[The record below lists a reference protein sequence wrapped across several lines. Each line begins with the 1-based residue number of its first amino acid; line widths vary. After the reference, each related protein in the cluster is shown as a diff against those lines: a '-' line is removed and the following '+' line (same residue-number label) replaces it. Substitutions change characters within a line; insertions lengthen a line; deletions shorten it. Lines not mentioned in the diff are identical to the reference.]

1 MSDEGYFLEDLFTRS
16 VSANGALGDVAIA
29 ESPAKPVTKS
39 AGFADIV
46 DRDGDGTIYDGTP
59 WERPAPVVAHPY
71 NKQRLDSSI
80 HAWMIRN
87 GIDPG
92 STHSKNNRGVKEL
105 PPMEV
110 IADIAA
116 EQKSHS
122 GKPIDVDTERAY
134 GVFRQSLVSQYQ
146 AIMQSG
152 LKVHAWR
159 GEGEP
164 YKTSPELLWSPNSTV
179 MRQRVEAEGRF
190 YFFMTQNGFGSE
202 GGAVHGASKHPL
214 LEMSPCKTSDGEPM
228 LYNDVFRVVH
238 DAMAHLHGE
247 YSFSTKGEFNA
258 MLCHASTLP
267 RESWPALFAETFA
280 QNSVYELTKKFA
292 DQNTYVS
299 KHVGIIDRELSR
311 INKANHLITF
321 DDLDLPLGAGRRIR
335 RRFVLGS
342 PEWMPSEGIGIT
354 KFWGKKPPTYGY
366 GGEIIDRDRDGL
378 IYDGTQYERPVAVA
392 SQANQPIDDRGR
404 PIRITDIVTAT
415 TDSQF
420 AALLADRVSD
430 VNERSKLDSA
440 VNSVRQLRGVRDNLG
455 RVIKPGEFVEAAL
468 DPVAA
473 DNLRQRVSQSQ
484 AQALERL
491 IEQASRLNAGSYA
504 TTSTLSVAEPMRAY
518 QVENFESNFLDLYP
532 GYSKTIDQAIG
543 EQENTGLDFYF
554 ASKESHDDFVSNA
567 GTPVYLGGQEL
578 FQRPS
583 RNNWNSVAGI
593 IQEGVPLFF
602 QNSKT
607 EHADFFNDLTSEL
620 IMDEAEYQKEME
632 RDPIERGVASGL
644 MTFRGESG
652 LWWVRVRSMNDR
664 TIDTLSKLAAMIPK
678 ESRGPLTIDIEPSGR
693 WTGRRSIKTY
703 FDESGLLKLHKEI
716 GKACRQQLKKSSIG
730 TKTD

>member
-16 VSANGALGDVAIA
+16 VSANGALGDIAIA
-29 ESPAKPVTKS
+29 ETAKKPVTKS
-39 AGFADIV
+39 VGFADII
-46 DRDGDGTIYDGTP
+46 DRDSDGVIYDGTP
-59 WERPAPVVAHPY
+59 WERPAPVVVQPY
-71 NKQRLDSSI
+71 SKQRLDSTI
-80 HAWMIRN
+80 HAWMLRH

-92 STHSKNNRGVKEL
+92 STHSKFNRGVKEL

-116 EQKSHS
+116 EQQSQT
-122 GKPIDVDTERAY
+122 GKPIDQETARAY
-134 GVFRQSLVSQYQ
+134 GVFREALVSQYQ
-146 AIMQSG
+146 AILQSG

-202 GGAVHGASKHPL
+202 GGATEQPTKHPL

-311 INKANHLITF
+311 INKAGRLITL

-342 PEWMPSEGIGIT
+342 PEWVS
-354 KFWGKKPPTYGY
+354 
-366 GGEIIDRDRDGL
+366 GGVVAISKSWANNSSTEIIDRDQDGL
-378 IYDGTQYERPVAVA
+378 IYDGTQHERPAV
-392 SQANQPIDDRGR
+392 RR
-404 PIRITDIVTAT
+404 
-415 TDSQF
+415 
-420 AALLADRVSD
+420 
-430 VNERSKLDSA
+430 
-440 VNSVRQLRGVRDNLG
+440 VRDNLG
-455 RVIKPGEFVEAAL
+455 RVVEHAELAEAAL
-468 DPVAA
+468 NPVAA
-473 DNLRQRVSQSQ
+473 DNLRQRVSQSE

-491 IEQASRLNAGSYA
+491 IEQASRM
-504 TTSTLSVAEPMRAY
+504 SVAESKRAFRA
-518 QVENFESNFLDLYP
+518 NFESNFIDLYP
-532 GYSKTIDQAIG
+532 GYSKTIDQAMS

-554 ASKESHDDFVSNA
+554 ASKDAHDDFQANA
-567 GTPVYLGGQEL
+567 GSPVYLGGQEL
-578 FQRPS
+578 FQRPA
-583 RNNWNSVAGI
+583 RNDWRSVAGI
-593 IQEGVPLFF
+593 VQYGVPLFF
-602 QNSKT
+602 QNPKT
-607 EHADFFNDLTSEL
+607 EHADFFNDLTAEL
-620 IMDEAEYQKEME
+620 FMDDLEYQKEME
-632 RDPIERGVASGL
+632 RDPVERGVASGL
-644 MTFRGESG
+644 ITFRGEDG

-678 ESRGPLTIDIEPSGR
+678 ESRGPLTIDIEPTGR
-693 WTGRRSIKTY
+693 WRSRRSVKTY
-703 FDESGLLKLHKEI
+703 FDESAILKLHSEI
-716 GKACRQQLKKSSIG
+716 GKACRLQLKKSSTG